1 MANTIDTIK
10 ITKASNML
18 YGEVCYGI
26 PYVDQIVTEE
36 GVKKAMPDLLLPL
49 SLQSLGNQN
58 SVL

>member
-18 YGEVCYGI
+18 YREVCYGI
-26 PYVDQIVTEE
+26 RVDQIVTEE